1 MKFSNINKIQEKL
14 KQDQFCALL
23 TDIESGRQIFIDKI
37 KDITEV
43 KDEKAKKKIA
53 SMVRAGISGLIEE
66 SNLFLKVYSPAF
78 RIILVGSVHISQ
90 YLVPMAKLVGF
101 KIILIDPRKFFIDS
115 YQMSDVEVINEW
127 PDEVINKIGID
138 SLTAV
143 ITLTHDTKLDD
154 PTLVTALNSECFYI
168 GALGSKKTHQKRL
181 NRLSQMGIAGKK
193 LKRISGPVGLDINAK
208 SPQEIAVSILAEVIK
223 MKHEIAGKE

>member
-1 MKFSNINKIQEKL
+1 MLGKIFGGDTLKTVGGVIDDLHFSGEEKEKL
-14 KQDQFCALL
+14 KLQMK
-23 TDIESGRQIFIDKI
+23 EID
-37 KDITEV
+37 
-43 KDEKAKKKIA
+43 
-53 SMVRAGISGLIEE
+53 
-66 SNLFLKVYSPAF
+66 
-78 RIILVGSVHISQ
+78 
-90 YLVPMAKLVGF
+90 AKL
-101 KIILIDPRKFFIDS
+101 KEKQLD
-115 YQMSDVEVINEW
+115 
-127 PDEVINKIGID
+127 INKIGID
-138 SLTAV
+138 SRTAV